1 MVEDRMEEA
10 ILNNQEVA
18 ILRFIDSELFY
29 DESPWSLRH
38 TKRSNQ
44 YSNPRVAAEVAPRD
58 VPELIARW
66 PLTHTPLSSQG
77 LTGPVELTNGSY
89 TYKGGWHLFDV
100 PTFLG

>member
-1 MVEDRMEEA
+1 MRKVMVEDRMEEA

-29 DESPWSLRH
+29 DESSWSLRH

-66 PLTHTPLSSQG
+66 PLTHTHPSVHKVSRAL
-77 LTGPVELTNGSY
+77 
-89 TYKGGWHLFDV
+89 
-100 PTFLG
+100 